1 MHLAK
6 RVPDKDT
13 SYRRMRESGP
23 IGTGYLAASD
33 GVAPQRTH
41 AVFAACLGE
50 LIDRETMSFVKRLV
64 QQFGSPVV
72 PSGEAYRGTVQFV
85 IGVLRRRKP
94 KLLQKLTQLS
104 RGQAR
109 ADDGA
114 MQTGVEFPDFRA
126 TRWSPTDWVS
136 FRATN
141 AAGNDEMS
149 IVLGGDA
156 GTAAAR
162 ITTGALSCSPAA
174 ASGLQARLGNE
185 LRIEIVLDCF
195 QPAFGAIAGILHAT
209 ERHFGQCQAVV
220 VDRDHAALDGGSDG
234 VRSLG
239 RPCIRVRR
247 KSVRQTVGFLHH
259 IVE

>member
-50 LIDRETMSFVKRLV
+50 LVDRETMSFVKRLV
-64 QQFGSPVV
+64 QQLGSPVV

-85 IGVLRRRKP
+85 ISVLRRRKP

-114 MQTGVEFPDFRA
+114 MQIGVEFPDFCA

-162 ITTGALSCSPAA
+162 ITTGAPVMFA
-174 ASGLQARLGNE
+174 GRRLW
-185 LRIEIVLDCF
+185 L
-195 QPAFGAIAGILHAT
+195 T
-209 ERHFGQCQAVV
+209 
-220 VDRDHAALDGGSDG
+220 S
-234 VRSLG
+234 
-239 RPCIRVRR
+239 RP
-247 KSVRQTVGFLHH
+247 G
-259 IVE
+259 